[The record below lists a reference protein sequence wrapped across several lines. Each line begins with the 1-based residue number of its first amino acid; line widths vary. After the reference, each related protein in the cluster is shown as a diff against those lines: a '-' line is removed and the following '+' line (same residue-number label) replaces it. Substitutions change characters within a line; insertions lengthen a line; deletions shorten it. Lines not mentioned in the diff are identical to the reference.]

1 MRSVG
6 EERLQNKSRRG
17 SGCTPS
23 GKGMVVDLGKT
34 LPAEFA
40 PARSFVAKKQP
51 HFILHLAALLKGA
64 SRRRDVVP
72 TEVSQ
77 LEQQDVGRR
86 ELIAQE
92 GSNGSSSSRVY
103 CPLGLQPPPA

>member
-1 MRSVG
+1 
-6 EERLQNKSRRG
+6 
-17 SGCTPS
+17 
-23 GKGMVVDLGKT
+23 MVVDLGKT

-51 HFILHLAALLKGA
+51 HFILHLAALLEGA
-64 SRRRDVVP
+64 SRRRDVVL

-77 LEQQDVGRR
+77 LEQQDVGRS

-92 GSNGSSSSRVY
+92 GSKGSSSSRVY
-103 CPLGLQPPPA
+103 YPLTLQPPTARIVSKVYT

>member
-1 MRSVG
+1 MRSEG
-6 EERLQNKSRRG
+6 EEGLQNESRRG
-17 SGCTPS
+17 SGSTPS
-23 GKGMVVDLGKT
+23 GKGMVLDMGKT

-51 HFILHLAALLKGA
+51 HFILHLIALLEGA

-72 TEVSQ
+72 TEVPK
-77 LEQQDVGRR
+77 LEQQDVGRS

-92 GSNGSSSSRVY
+92 GSKGSSSRRI
-103 CPLGLQPPPA
+103 